1 MNRSH
6 LLLALGCLWLVGCTA
21 PGGDAVGVTPQDK
34 PAPSATAEAP
44 IDRWDALRPDEVT
57 YQRPPPQIGLSR
69 NGMWILLGH
78 RADCRQHR
86 QRCTIGHARQKSRL
100 RGLAAVAQ
108 CCREQEQYVVAERV
122 IVTQALF
129 DALAGIGRRCWKR
142 NCRRRGGCAL
152 PLPPHQQHHRDPSL
166 DRPIYQYIQHRA
178 DATPCGQPLQM
189 PLAGGRSMAVDIE
202 QYARTFP
209 DSYFDPQRS
218 SEPRDFGGLSLQQR
232 AGNACNSVVYSVLPL
247 GGTDW
252 RCSSLRAQAR
262 ARVRGLCEDELRRQH
277 GGIGGELDM
286 AVGQGM
292 QGAVVSAIA
301 ALPEDFR

>member
-1 MNRSH
+1 MRARWIIAAVVLAAGVALAVCWQRRTIVPEPPAIAFPAPATDASQRIEQRLGEDHAFRNDV
-6 LLLALGCLWLVGCTA
+6 LFLLAATLRDRC
-21 PGGDAVGVTPQDK
+21 Q
-34 PAPSATAEAP
+34 PAQA
-44 IDRWDALRPDEVT
+44 
-57 YQRPPPQIGLSR
+57 GLLAR
-69 NGMWILLGH
+69 MAN
-78 RADCRQHR
+78 RA
-86 QRCTIGHARQKSRL
+86 SL
-100 RGLAAVAQ
+100 PVLAAVSA
-108 CCREQEQYVVAERV
+108 
-122 IVTQALF
+122 VTQ
-129 DALAGIGRRCWKR
+129 
-142 NCRRRGGCAL
+142 
-152 PLPPHQQHHRDPSL
+152 QDPSL

-252 RCSSLRAQAR
+252 RCSSLRANAR

-277 GGIGGELDM
+277 GGTGGELDM

-301 ALPEDFR
+301 ALPEDCR

>member
-1 MNRSH
+1 MRTRWIIVAGVLVTSVVLLVWWH
-6 LLLALGCLWLVGCTA
+6 LRVDVTEPPAIAFPAPATDASQRIEQRLGEDHAFRNDVLFLLAATLRDRC
-21 PGGDAVGVTPQDK
+21 Q
-34 PAPSATAEAP
+34 PAQA
-44 IDRWDALRPDEVT
+44 
-57 YQRPPPQIGLSR
+57 GLLAR
-69 NGMWILLGH
+69 MAN
-78 RADCRQHR
+78 RA
-86 QRCTIGHARQKSRL
+86 SL
-100 RGLAAVAQ
+100 PVLAAVSA
-108 CCREQEQYVVAERV
+108 
-122 IVTQALF
+122 VTQ
-129 DALAGIGRRCWKR
+129 
-142 NCRRRGGCAL
+142 
-152 PLPPHQQHHRDPSL
+152 QDPSL

-178 DATPCGQPLQM
+178 DATRCGQPLQM

-209 DSYFDPQRS
+209 DSYFDPLRS

-252 RCSSLRAQAR
+252 RCSSLRANAR

-277 GGIGGELDM
+277 GGTGGELDM

-301 ALPEDFR
+301 ALPEDCR

>member
-1 MNRSH
+1 MRARWIIVAGVLVTSVVLLVWWH
-6 LLLALGCLWLVGCTA
+6 LRADITEPPAITFPAPASDASQRIEQRLGEDHAFRNDVLFLLAATLRDRCA
-21 PGGDAVGVTPQDK
+21 PAQ
-34 PAPSATAEAP
+34 A
-44 IDRWDALRPDEVT
+44 
-57 YQRPPPQIGLSR
+57 GLLAR
-69 NGMWILLGH
+69 MAN
-78 RADCRQHR
+78 RA
-86 QRCTIGHARQKSRL
+86 SL
-100 RGLAAVAQ
+100 PVLAAVSA
-108 CCREQEQYVVAERV
+108 
-122 IVTQALF
+122 VTQ
-129 DALAGIGRRCWKR
+129 
-142 NCRRRGGCAL
+142 
-152 PLPPHQQHHRDPSL
+152 QDPSL

-209 DSYFDPQRS
+209 DSYFEPQRS

-252 RCSSLRAQAR
+252 RCSSLRANAR

-277 GGIGGELDM
+277 GGTGGELDI

-301 ALPEDFR
+301 ALPDDCR

>member
-1 MNRSH
+1 MRTRWIIVTGVLVTSVVLLVWWH
-6 LLLALGCLWLVGCTA
+6 LRVDVTEPPAIAFPAPATDASQRIEQRLGEDHAFRNDVLFLLAATLRDRC
-21 PGGDAVGVTPQDK
+21 Q
-34 PAPSATAEAP
+34 PAQA
-44 IDRWDALRPDEVT
+44 
-57 YQRPPPQIGLSR
+57 GLLAR
-69 NGMWILLGH
+69 MAN
-78 RADCRQHR
+78 RA
-86 QRCTIGHARQKSRL
+86 SL
-100 RGLAAVAQ
+100 PVLAAVSA
-108 CCREQEQYVVAERV
+108 
-122 IVTQALF
+122 VTQ
-129 DALAGIGRRCWKR
+129 
-142 NCRRRGGCAL
+142 
-152 PLPPHQQHHRDPSL
+152 QDPSL

-252 RCSSLRAQAR
+252 RCSSLRANAR

-277 GGIGGELDM
+277 GGTGGELDM

-301 ALPEDFR
+301 ALPEDCR